1 MRKLLGLDVGDSK
14 IGVALSDALGYT
26 AQGLMTFQRRSRWND
41 LRLLQRL
48 IAEHDVEEVVVGL
61 PLKMNG
67 TRSAQ
72 TEKVLAFCEF
82 LSKHLPVPV
91 RTWDE
96 RLTTVQAI
104 KILKRGH
111 VSRKHRTP
119 LVDKIAAVIILQGYL
134 DRKNIETD
142 LANMSLSEHLE

>member
-26 AQGLMTFQRRSRWND
+26 AQGLMTFQRQSRWND

-82 LSKHLPVPV
+82 LSKNLPVPV

-111 VSRKHRTP
+111 VSRKHRAP

-142 LANMSLSEHLE
+142 LANMSLSEHIE

>member
-26 AQGLMTFQRRSRWND
+26 AQGMTTFKRRSLWHD
-41 LRLLQRL
+41 LRYLQRL
-48 IAEHDVEEVVVGL
+48 IVEHDVEEVVIGL
-61 PLKMNG
+61 PLKMDG

-72 TEKVLAFCEF
+72 TEKVLTFCDF

-111 VSRKHRTP
+111 INRKHRAP

-134 DRKNIETD
+134 DRKNLEKEFKEIASSDE
-142 LANMSLSEHLE
+142 LA

>member
-26 AQGLMTFQRRSRWND
+26 AQGMTTFKRQSKWND
-41 LRLLQRL
+41 LRYLQRL
-48 IAEHDVEEVVVGL
+48 IAEHDVEEVIIGL
-61 PLKMNG
+61 PLKMDG
-67 TRSAQ
+67 MQSAQ
-72 TEKVLAFCEF
+72 TEKVLAFCDF
-82 LSKHLPVPV
+82 LSKNLPIPV

-104 KILKRGH
+104 KILKRGRI
-111 VSRKHRTP
+111 SRKHRAP

-134 DRKNIETD
+134 DRKSLEKEFTD
-142 LANMSLSEHLE
+142 ISPVDEMD